1 MTPILASIVAFAA
14 MLLGAAAAPHLR
26 RILAD
31 RHFTEAAKDI
41 VRLSANLMATLA
53 ALVLSLLISSA
64 NSAYEAQRRELR
76 QIVATAVL
84 MDSLLEKYGPAA
96 RPARERMRRAMH
108 VLADSIWHR
117 GSFNAPEERGYIPRD
132 VTRDLH
138 EAIHAL
144 AATDDRQRE
153 LRAEILQL
161 SVATAQARYVLYE
174 GTNTSL
180 PTPFLVILIG
190 WLAAL
195 FMSFCLF
202 SPPNRIAVVALVIL
216 ALSTASALF
225 LLLELGTPFTGLL
238 ALPEASVRNA
248 LPPLPPA

>member
-1 MTPILASIVAFAA
+1 MTPILASAVAFVA
-14 MLLGAAAAPHLR
+14 MMVGAATATHLR
-26 RILAD
+26 RVLAD
-31 RHFTEAAKDI
+31 QHFTEAAKDI
-41 VRLSANLMATLA
+41 VRLSASLMATLA

-76 QIVATAVL
+76 EIVASIVL
-84 MDSLLEKYGPAA
+84 VDSLLEEYGPAS
-96 RPARERMRRAMH
+96 RPARESMRKASQ
-108 VLADSIWHR
+108 VLADGLWNGAWTGRPS
-117 GSFNAPEERGYIPRD
+117 ERGYMPRT
-132 VTRDLH
+132 VARDLH
-138 EAIHAL
+138 EAIRSL
-144 AATDDRQRE
+144 APADERQRE
-153 LRAEILQL
+153 LRAQVLQIA
-161 SVATAQARYVLYE
+161 VATAQARYVLYE
-174 GTNTSL
+174 GVDSSL

-225 LLLELGTPFTGLL
+225 MLMELGTPFSGLL
-238 ALPEASVRNA
+238 ALPEGTVRNA